1 MNDQDHLLAVIEALR
16 GEVRSL
22 GARVGDLEARLTEL
36 AQSAAT
42 AAPTQA
48 MQAIQAT
55 TPAPQGDISEE
66 ELLAL
71 SAAIAAF
78 LGVRAKIRHVRLV
91 HSPTWAQ
98 VGRVHIQASHRV
110 H

>member
-1 MNDQDHLLAVIEALR
+1 MKDQDHLLAVIETLR

-22 GARVGDLEARLTEL
+22 GARVGELEARLAAA
-36 AQSAAT
+36 AQPSPAT
-42 AAPTQA
+42 TTTQA
-48 MQAIQAT
+48 VQTRAA
-55 TPAPQGDISEE
+55 APQGDISEE

-78 LGVRAKIRHVRLV
+78 LGVRARIRNVRLV
-91 HSPTWAQ
+91 HSPAWAQ

>member
-22 GARVGDLEARLTEL
+22 GARVGDLEARLTDL
-36 AQSAAT
+36 APSAAT

-48 MQAIQAT
+48 MQAT

>member
-1 MNDQDHLLAVIEALR
+1 MNDQNHLPGVMEALR
-16 GEVRSL
+16 AEVRSL
-22 GARVGDLEARLTEL
+22 GARVGELEARLAEL
-36 AQSAAT
+36 AQAASAVMPTLTRPT
-42 AAPTQA
+42 AAPVAHDEIT
-48 MQAIQAT
+48 
-55 TPAPQGDISEE
+55 EE

-78 LGVRAKIRHVRLV
+78 LGARARIRHVRLV
-91 HSPTWAQ
+91 HSATWAQ

>member
-1 MNDQDHLLAVIEALR
+1 MNHQDHLLAVIEALR
-16 GEVRSL
+16 DEVRSL
-22 GARVGDLEARLTEL
+22 GARVGDLEGRITDI
-36 AQSAAT
+36 AQSASRAVS
-42 AAPTQA
+42 
-48 MQAIQAT
+48 IQAPQPT
-55 TPAPQGDISEE
+55 TPVPQGDISEE

-78 LGVRAKIRHVRLV
+78 LGVRARIRHVRLV
-91 HSPTWAQ
+91 HSATWAQ

>member
-1 MNDQDHLLAVIEALR
+1 MKDQDHLLAVIETLR

-22 GARVGDLEARLTEL
+22 GARVGELEARLAAA
-36 AQSAAT
+36 AQPS
-42 AAPTQA
+42 P
-48 MQAIQAT
+48 AT
-55 TPAPQGDISEE
+55 TTVQTRAAAPQGDISEE

-78 LGVRAKIRHVRLV
+78 LGVRARIRNVRLV

>member
-1 MNDQDHLLAVIEALR
+1 MNDQDQLLAVIAALR
-16 GEVRSL
+16 DEVRTL
-22 GARVGDLEARLTEL
+22 GERVCELETRLAALPSAAPAVT
-36 AQSAAT
+36 QQGAAT
-42 AAPTQA
+42 AITESA
-48 MQAIQAT
+48 
-55 TPAPQGDISEE
+55 ISEE

-78 LGVRAKIRHVRLV
+78 LGVRARIRQVRLV
-91 HSPTWAQ
+91 HSATWAQ

>member
-48 MQAIQAT
+48 MQAT

-98 VGRVHIQASHRV
+98 VGRVHIQASHRE

>member
-1 MNDQDHLLAVIEALR
+1 MKDQDHLLAVIETLR

-22 GARVGDLEARLTEL
+22 GARVGELEARLAAA
-36 AQSAAT
+36 AQPSPAT
-42 AAPTQA
+42 TTTQA
-48 MQAIQAT
+48 VQT
-55 TPAPQGDISEE
+55 TAPGDITEE

-78 LGVRAKIRHVRLV
+78 LGVRARIRNVRLV

>member
-1 MNDQDHLLAVIEALR
+1 MNDQDRLLAVIEALR
-16 GEVRSL
+16 EEVRSL
-22 GARVGDLEARLTEL
+22 GARVGELEARLAGT
-36 AQSAAT
+36 AQPA

-48 MQAIQAT
+48 LHAAT
-55 TPAPQGDISEE
+55 PPPQGDISEE

-78 LGVRAKIRHVRLV
+78 LGVRARIRHVRLV

-110 H
+110 HH

>member
-1 MNDQDHLLAVIEALR
+1 MKDQDHLLAVIETLR

-36 AQSAAT
+36 AQSAVT
-42 AAPTQA
+42 TVPN
-48 MQAIQAT
+48 QAT

-71 SAAIAAF
+71 SAAVAAF

>member
-1 MNDQDHLLAVIEALR
+1 MNDQDPVLAIIEELR
-16 GEVRSL
+16 EEVRSL
-22 GARVGDLEARLTEL
+22 GARVGELEARL
-36 AQSAAT
+36 AA
-42 AAPTQA
+42 AARAEPAPA
-48 MQAIQAT
+48 MA
-55 TPAPQGDISEE
+55 TPAPVIQGDISEE

-78 LGVRAKIRHVRLV
+78 LGVRARIRNVRLV
-91 HSPTWAQ
+91 HSATWAQ

>member
-1 MNDQDHLLAVIEALR
+1 MNDQDRLLAVIEALR
-16 GEVRSL
+16 EEVRSL
-22 GARVGDLEARLTEL
+22 AARVGELEATL
-36 AQSAAT
+36 ATRAQPAASAHT
-42 AAPTQA
+42 
-48 MQAIQAT
+48 I
-55 TPAPQGDISEE
+55 TPVAHGDITEE

-78 LGVRAKIRHVRLV
+78 LGVRARIRNVRLV
-91 HSPTWAQ
+91 HSATWAQ

>member
-1 MNDQDHLLAVIEALR
+1 MKDQDHLLAVIETLR
-16 GEVRSL
+16 GEVRS
-22 GARVGDLEARLTEL
+22 ARVGELEARL
-36 AQSAAT
+36 AAAAH
-42 AAPTQA
+42 AAPA
-48 MQAIQAT
+48 PALA
-55 TPAPQGDISEE
+55 TPAPVIQGDISEE

-78 LGVRAKIRHVRLV
+78 LGVRARIRHVRLV
-91 HSPTWAQ
+91 HSATWAQ